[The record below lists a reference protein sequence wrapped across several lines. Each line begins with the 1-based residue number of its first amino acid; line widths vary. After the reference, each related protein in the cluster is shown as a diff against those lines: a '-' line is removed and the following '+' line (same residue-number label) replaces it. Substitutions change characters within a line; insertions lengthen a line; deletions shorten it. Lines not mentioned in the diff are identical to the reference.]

1 MEQLREHKLRAIAV
15 VAVVGFGL
23 LQGARLLDGGSGPY
37 SQDEFALYGL
47 LVDGLTFLTVAL
59 LSYFAKIERP
69 DTLFVVGVSATVAY
83 VLLAMVGPVSVPWML
98 VKQACAGVSWAT
110 NILCWMYVFT
120 CYRPRI
126 ALLMI
131 ALGYAVD
138 VAIQPLLGAFDAG
151 PLVFVPV
158 YLISVFLLW
167 VCLRKSDAVAAAMH
181 EPSVPKTTLQE
192 AFPRTRRAIVAT
204 FAFSF
209 VCGFVVESDALLAG
223 ALYSQTVLTAWMC
236 LGVAVVMVLL
246 LALFRVRKVNM
257 DYISPVAA
265 ICIATVLAL
274 RFFGVGDVAFSGGLM
289 TATLISFYVFLWLMF
304 VSEAFERTL
313 PAFFLLGLALAVARI
328 SVACGRFSALV
339 VSTVVPLDE
348 TAIIVAMMWALVIT
362 VSGVFI
368 AQRSY
373 VTKLGRRAYDVTEDE
388 RGGTGWAAMAVPES
402 EGGALDDA
410 AAALGSAMAA
420 GADAGLP
427 DASAQERALER
438 LMAEGGLSARESD
451 VVRDF
456 ATGRTARYIADW
468 YLISE
473 HTVKTHLRRAYA
485 KLDVHSRQEL
495 LDRMDEMVAEEY
507 RQQAMRSH
515 GL

>member
-1 MEQLREHKLRAIAV
+1 MEQLREHKLRVIAA

-98 VKQACAGVSWAT
+98 AKQTCAGISWAT

-138 VAIQPLLGAFDAG
+138 AAIQPLLGDLG
-151 PLVFVPV
+151 TVPLVFVPV
-158 YLISVFLLW
+158 YLLSVFLLW
-167 VCLRKSDAVAAAMH
+167 LCLRKSDAVAAAMH
-181 EPSVPKTTLQE
+181 EPSIPKTTLQE
-192 AFPRTRRAIVAT
+192 AFSRTRRAIVAT

-246 LALFRVRKVNM
+246 LSLFRVRKVNM

-274 RFFGVGDVAFSGGLM
+274 RYFGVGDVAFSGGLM

-313 PAFFLLGLALAVARI
+313 PAFFLLGLALAVARL

-339 VSTVVPLDE
+339 ASSVMPLDE

-362 VSGVFI
+362 VSGCLLPSV
-368 AQRSY
+368 AMWPNLVAAPTMWRKASGA
-373 VTKLGRRAYDVTEDE
+373 VRGWRRWLGRSQKAACRVMPPRWEAPWQQVPTRAFWMPRPRSGRWSGLWPKAACP
-388 RGGTGWAAMAVPES
+388 RGRAIFCAISPR
-402 EGGALDDA
+402 GA
-410 AAALGSAMAA
+410 
-420 GADAGLP
+420 
-427 DASAQERALER
+427 
-438 LMAEGGLSARESD
+438 
-451 VVRDF
+451 
-456 ATGRTARYIADW
+456 
-468 YLISE
+468 
-473 HTVKTHLRRAYA
+473 RRAI
-485 KLDVHSRQEL
+485 
-495 LDRMDEMVAEEY
+495 
-507 RQQAMRSH
+507 
-515 GL
+515 

>member
-1 MEQLREHKLRAIAV
+1 MEQLREHKLRVIAA

-98 VKQACAGVSWAT
+98 VKQTCAGMSWAT

-138 VAIQPLLGAFDAG
+138 AAIQPLLGDLGTA

-158 YLISVFLLW
+158 YLLSVFLLW
-167 VCLRKSDAVAAAMH
+167 LCLRKSDAVAAAMH
-181 EPSVPKTTLQE
+181 EPSIPKTTLQE
-192 AFPRTRRAIVAT
+192 AFSRTHRAIVAT

-246 LALFRVRKVNM
+246 LSLFRVRKVNM

-274 RFFGVGDVAFSGGLM
+274 RYFGVGDVAFSGGLM

-339 VSTVVPLDE
+339 ASSVMPLDE

-373 VTKLGRRAYDVTEDE
+373 VAKLGRRAYDVAEGE
-388 RGGTGWAAMAVPES
+388 RGGTGLAAMAGQES
-402 EGGALDDA
+402 EGGVSGD

-420 GADAGLP
+420 STDAGLL
-427 DASAQERALER
+427 DVSAQERALER

-451 VVRDF
+451 ILRDF

-495 LDRMDEMVAEEY
+495 LDRMDEIVAEEY
-507 RQQAMRSH
+507 RQQAMRRH

>member
-1 MEQLREHKLRAIAV
+1 MGQLREHKLRAIAA

-37 SQDEFALYGL
+37 SQDELALYGL

-83 VLLAMVGPVSVPWML
+83 VLLAMVGPVSVPWIL
-98 VKQACAGVSWAT
+98 VKQTCAGISWAT
-110 NILCWMYVFT
+110 NILCWMFVFT

-158 YLISVFLLW
+158 YLLSVFLLW
-167 VCLRKSDAVAAAMH
+167 VCLRKSDRVAAAMH

-192 AFPRTRRAIVAT
+192 AFSRTRRAIVAT
-204 FAFSF
+204 FVFSF
-209 VCGFVVESDALLAG
+209 VCGFIAESDALLAG
-223 ALYSQTVLTAWMC
+223 ALYSQTILTAWMC
-236 LGVAVVMVLL
+236 LVVAAVMVLL
-246 LALFRVRKVNM
+246 LALFRVCKVNM

-289 TATLISFYVFLWLMF
+289 TTTLISFYVFLWLMF
-304 VSEAFERTL
+304 ISEAFERTL

-328 SVACGRFSALV
+328 SVACGRFSALMT
-339 VSTVVPLDE
+339 SKVVPLDE
-348 TAIIVAMMWALVIT
+348 TALIVAMMWVLVIA
-362 VSGVFI
+362 VSGMFV
-368 AQRSY
+368 AQRGY
-373 VTKLGRRAYDVTEDE
+373 AIKLGRRAYDVTE
-388 RGGTGWAAMAVPES
+388 GAPSGTGPALSAS
-402 EGGALDDA
+402 GTEGGAT
-410 AAALGSAMAA
+410 A

-438 LMAEGGLSARESD
+438 LMAEAGLSARESD
-451 VVRDF
+451 ILRDF
-456 ATGRTARYIADW
+456 ATGRTARHIADW

-495 LDRMDEMVAEEY
+495 LDRMDEIMAEEY
-507 RQQAMRSH
+507 RQQAMRSPAPVSQIPRA
-515 GL
+515 